1 MLTLI
6 LLLIPLVASI
16 IALFLRGELVK
27 WFSFIATIVQLGFTF
42 YVFSVF
48 KTPDATEATKN
59 LLSLNIEWI
68 NSPKINFNIGL
79 DGMSLLMVILTNLL
93 MPLIVLA
100 GFNRK
105 QERSHILYSLMLLM
119 HFALIGVFVSFD
131 GFLYYIFWELAL
143 IPIYFISLNWGG
155 VNRATVTLKFFIY
168 TLAGS
173 LLMLF
178 GFLFLYWNTPSH
190 SLSWLDLTMNHICSC
205 KQGSIF
211 WMFFLAYAIKI
222 PIIPFH
228 TWQPDT
234 YSSAPTQGTMLL
246 SGIMLKMGLYSL
258 LRWLLPIVPMGTSDN
273 TYIVIGLCIIGV
285 VYASVI
291 AIMQTDIKKLFA
303 YSSIAH
309 VGLIAAG
316 IFALNIQGIQ
326 GGLVQMLAHGINVV
340 GLFYC
345 ADIIINRTGSSDI
358 NTLGGIRVLSPR
370 FAIYFL
376 IIVLG
381 SVALPLT
388 NSFIGEF
395 MLLLGL
401 FEYNTWAALVAGLT
415 VVLGAVYMLRMYQK
429 VMLGDVNENV
439 TVFED
444 LKWNEELVLATIAI
458 LIFAFG
464 IFPKPILELVA
475 PISEQIYR
483 LSFVK

>member
-1 MLTLI
+1 L
-6 LLLIPLVASI
+6 
-16 IALFLRGELVK
+16 
-27 WFSFIATIVQLGFTF
+27 
-42 YVFSVF
+42 
-48 KTPDATEATKN
+48 
-59 LLSLNIEWI
+59 
-68 NSPKINFNIGL
+68 
-79 DGMSLLMVILTNLL
+79 
-93 MPLIVLA
+93 
-100 GFNRK
+100 
-105 QERSHILYSLMLLM
+105 
-119 HFALIGVFVSFD
+119 
-131 GFLYYIFWELAL
+131 
-143 IPIYFISLNWGG
+143 
-155 VNRATVTLKFFIY
+155 
-168 TLAGS
+168 
-173 LLMLF
+173 
-178 GFLFLYWNTPSH
+178 
-190 SLSWLDLTMNHICSC
+190 
-205 KQGSIF
+205 
-211 WMFFLAYAIKI
+211 FFLAYAIKI

-258 LRWLLPIVPMGTSDN
+258 LRWLLPIVPMGTANN
-273 TYIVIGLCIIGV
+273 TSLVIGLCIIGV
-285 VYASVI
+285 VYASTI
-291 AIMQTDIKKLFA
+291 AIMQTDLKKLFA

-316 IFALNIQGIQ
+316 IFALNVQGIQ

-358 NTLGGIRVLSPR
+358 NTLGGIRLLSPR
-370 FAIYFL
+370 FATYFI

-388 NSFIGEF
+388 NSFVGEF

-415 VVLGAVYMLRMYQK
+415 VILGAVYMLRMYQK
-429 VMLGDVNENV
+429 VMLGDVNQNV

-444 LKWNEELVLATIAI
+444 LKWNEELVLATISI

-464 IFPKPILELVA
+464 IFPKPMLELVA
-475 PISEQIYR
+475 PISEHIFR

>member
-6 LLLIPLVASI
+6 LLLIPLIASI
-16 IALFLRGELVK
+16 LVLFLKGESVK
-27 WFSFIATIVQLGFTF
+27 WFSFFATIVQLLFTF
-42 YVFSVF
+42 YVYSVF
-48 KTPDATEATKN
+48 QNKEAAKS
-59 LLSLNIEWI
+59 LLAINIEWI
-68 NSPKINFNIGL
+68 SSPKINFNIAL
-79 DGMSLLMVILTNLL
+79 DGMSLLMVFLSNLL

-100 GFNRK
+100 GFNRT
-105 QERSHILYSLMLLM
+105 QERSHIFYSLVLLM

-155 VNRATVTLKFFIY
+155 VNRSTVTLKFFIY

-178 GFLFLYWNTPSH
+178 GFLFLYWNTNLH
-190 SLSWLDLTMNHICSC
+190 SLSWFDLTVNHICSC
-205 KQGSIF
+205 KQGFIF
-211 WMFFLAYAIKI
+211 WMFFIAYAIKI
-222 PIIPFH
+222 PLIPFH

-234 YSSAPTQGTMLL
+234 YSTAPTQGTMLL

-258 LRWLLPIVPMGTSDN
+258 LRWLLPIIPNGVAEYTP
-273 TYIVIGLCIIGV
+273 IAIALCVIGV

-316 IFALNIQGIQ
+316 IFALNMQGIQ

-340 GLFYC
+340 GVFYC
-345 ADIIINRTGSSDI
+345 ADIIINRTGNSNI
-358 NTLGGIRVLSPR
+358 NSLGGIRLLAPR
-370 FAIYFL
+370 FATYFI

-395 MLLLGL
+395 MLLFGI
-401 FEYNTWAALVAGLT
+401 FEYNSWAAIMAGLT
-415 VVLGAVYMLRMYQK
+415 IILGAVYMLRMYQK
-429 VMLGDVNENV
+429 VMLGDLNENV

-458 LIFAFG
+458 LIFVFG
-464 IFPKPILELVA
+464 IFPKPILELVE
-475 PISEQIYR
+475 PIATEIFKI
-483 LSFVK
+483 SFVK

>member
-6 LLLIPLVASI
+6 LLLIPLVASLLV
-16 IALFLRGELVK
+16 LFLKGESVK
-27 WFSFIATIVQLGFTF
+27 WFSFFASIFQLIFTF
-42 YVFSVF
+42 YVYSVF
-48 KTPDATEATKN
+48 QNKEAAKS
-59 LLSLNIEWI
+59 LLAINIDWI
-68 NSPKINFNIGL
+68 TSPKINFNIAL
-79 DGMSLLMVILTNLL
+79 DGMSLLMVFLTNLL

-100 GFNRK
+100 GLNRK
-105 QERSHILYSLMLLM
+105 QERSHIFYSLMLLM

-155 VNRATVTLKFFIY
+155 VNRSTVTLKFFIY

-178 GFLFLYWNTPSH
+178 GFLFLYWNTNSH
-190 SLSWLDLTMNHICSC
+190 SLSWFDLTVNHICSC
-205 KQGSIF
+205 KQGFIF
-211 WMFFLAYAIKI
+211 WMFFIAYAIKI
-222 PIIPFH
+222 PLIPFH

-234 YSSAPTQGTMLL
+234 YSTAPSQGTMLL

-258 LRWLLPIVPMGTSDN
+258 LRWLLPIIPNGVAEYTP
-273 TYIVIGLCIIGV
+273 IAIALCVIGV

-291 AIMQTDIKKLFA
+291 AIMQNDLKKLFA

-316 IFALNIQGIQ
+316 IFALNMQGIQ

-340 GLFYC
+340 GVFYC
-345 ADIIINRTGSSDI
+345 ADIIINRTGNSNI
-358 NTLGGIRVLSPR
+358 NTLGGIRLLAPR
-370 FAIYFL
+370 FATYFI

-395 MLLLGL
+395 MLLFGL
-401 FEYNTWAALVAGLT
+401 FEYNSWAAILAGLT
-415 VVLGAVYMLRMYQK
+415 VILGAVYMLRMYQK
-429 VMLGDVNENV
+429 VMLGDLNENV
-439 TVFED
+439 TIFED

-458 LIFAFG
+458 LIFVFG
-464 IFPKPILELVA
+464 IFPKPILELVE
-475 PISEQIYR
+475 PIATEIFKI
-483 LSFVK
+483 SFVK

>member
-27 WFSFIATIVQLGFTF
+27 WFSLIATVVQLAFTV

-48 KTPDATEATKN
+48 KAPNAPEVTN
-59 LLSLNIEWI
+59 GLLSLNIDWI
-68 NSPKINFNIGL
+68 NTPKINFNIGL

-100 GFNRK
+100 GFNRN
-105 QERSHILYSLMLLM
+105 QERTHTMYSLMLLM

-178 GFLFLYWNTPSH
+178 GFIFLYWNTASH
-190 SLSWLDLTMNHICSC
+190 SLSWVDLTMNHICSC
-205 KQGSIF
+205 KQGFIF

-258 LRWLLPIVPMGTSDN
+258 LRWLLPILPMGTAEY
-273 TYIVIGLCIIGV
+273 TPYVIAMCFIGV

-291 AIMQTDIKKLFA
+291 AIMQTDLKKLFA

-316 IFALNIQGIQ
+316 IFALNVQGIQ

-340 GLFYC
+340 GVFYC

-370 FAIYFL
+370 FATYFI

-401 FEYNTWAALVAGLT
+401 FEYHSWAAIFAGLT
-415 VVLGAVYMLRMYQK
+415 VILGAVYMLRMYQK

-483 LSFVK
+483 LSFVR